1 MRPSYLPME
10 PQYEGPLKYYV
21 TLCKQGLLLPGRKF
35 KRSENPKISVIIPMY
50 NEQKNALTIIRSCQN
65 QTMQDIEIVCV
76 NDNSNDKTL
85 EILESLQKVDPRIVI
100 ITNETN
106 RGVIYNRIF
115 GALHSRGEYVTFI
128 DADDAMCNF
137 DIFQKAYDNATKD
150 YGEKLDI
157 VHYQTCGCKY
167 LDNGEMDK
175 FYLFFTFNLFNFNK
189 VIKQPEIRDNYM
201 QKKKH
206 VTGSGFVFDKIYSRN
221 LIKRIAD
228 YIGPHIWNQNL
239 IFVDDFLLAFAAM
252 RTTDSIVNS
261 GQVGYWHFMDT
272 VTSTTSNVFEIIGDR
287 LKNPDKTN
295 KKLGDYMI
303 ILERMLELTEDD
315 KESLE
320 IREDILSNLVQD
332 QYLPSIARSVH
343 FDKFLSLFEKL
354 YNWKYI
360 TKEAQKRI
368 SEKYQKCAEKNAAHR
383 EEWFAKVAEQK
394 RLKEEQQQNNGS
406 QSDKNKKA
414 DAE

>member
-35 KRSENPKISVIIPMY
+35 KRSEYPKISVIIPMY

-137 DIFQKAYDNATKD
+137 EIFQKAYDNATKD

-272 VTSTTSNVFEIIGDR
+272 VTSTTSNVFEIVGDR

-368 SEKYQKCAEKNAAHR
+368 NKYVEFCLKY
-383 EEWFAKVAEQK
+383 WVDPAKK
-394 RLKEEQQQNNGS
+394 IKYIL
-406 QSDKNKKA
+406 
-414 DAE
+414 DAKDDD

>member
-1 MRPSYLPME
+1 MRPSYLKME

-21 TLCKQGLLLPGRKF
+21 TLCKKDVLLPGRRF
-35 KRSENPKISVIIPMY
+35 IRSEKPKISVIIPMF
-50 NEQKNALTIIRSCQN
+50 NEQKNALTVIRSVQN
-65 QTMQDIEIVCV
+65 QTLQDIEIVCV

-85 EILESLQKVDPRIVI
+85 EILESLQKVDPRITI
-100 ITNETN
+100 ITNPTN

-115 GALHSRGEYVTFI
+115 GALHSKGEYVTFI
-128 DADDAMCNF
+128 DADDAICNF
-137 DIFQKAYDNATKD
+137 EIFQKAYNNATKD
-150 YGEKLDI
+150 YNEKLDI

-167 LDNGEMDK
+167 LDNGEMDD
-175 FYLFFTFNLFNFNK
+175 FYLFFTFNLHNFNQ
-189 VIKQPEIRDNYM
+189 VIRQPEIRDNYM

-206 VTGSGFVFDKIYSRN
+206 VTGSGFVFDKIYSKE
-221 LIKRIAD
+221 LIYRIAD
-228 YIGPHIWNQNL
+228 YLGPHIWNQNL

-252 RTTDSIVNS
+252 RMTNNIVNS

-272 VTSTTSNVFEIIGDR
+272 VTSTTSNVFEIEGYR

-303 ILERMLELTEDD
+303 ILERMLELTDDD
-315 KESLE
+315 KETLE

-354 YNWKYI
+354 YNWKY
-360 TKEAQKRI
+360 TTPECKKRI
-368 SEKYQKCAEKNAAHR
+368 NGYVEFSLKYWVDPEK
-383 EEWFAKVAEQK
+383 KVKYILESK
-394 RLKEEQQQNNGS
+394 DLN
-406 QSDKNKKA
+406 
-414 DAE
+414 

>member
-21 TLCKQGLLLPGRKF
+21 TLCKQGILLPGRKF
-35 KRSENPKISVIIPMY
+35 VRSENPKISVIIPMY
-50 NEQKNALTIIRSCQN
+50 NEEKNALTIIRSVQN
-65 QTMQDIEIVCV
+65 QTLQDLEIVCV

-85 EILESLQKVDPRIVI
+85 EILQSLQKVDPRITI
-100 ITNETN
+100 ITNTTN

-115 GALHSRGEYVTFI
+115 GALHSKGEYVTFI

-137 DIFQKAYDNATKD
+137 EIFQKAYDNATKD

-167 LDNGEMDK
+167 LDNGEMDR

-206 VTGSGFVFDKIYSRN
+206 VTGSGFVFDKIYSRP
-221 LIKRIAD
+221 LMKRIAD

-272 VTSTTSNVFEIIGDR
+272 VTSTTSNVFEIVENR

-343 FDKFLSLFEKL
+343 FEKFLSLFEKL
-354 YNWKYI
+354 YNWKYVTTEVKKKI
-360 TKEAQKRI
+360 NKYVEFCLKYWVDP
-368 SEKYQKCAEKNAAHR
+368 EKKVKYILD
-383 EEWFAKVAEQK
+383 AK
-394 RLKEEQQQNNGS
+394 
-406 QSDKNKKA
+406 D
-414 DAE
+414 D

>member
-1 MRPSYLPME
+1 MRPSYLKMDL
-10 PQYEGPLKYYV
+10 QYETPLKYYV
-21 TLCKQGLLLPGRKF
+21 TLCKKGVLLPGRKF
-35 KRSENPKISVIIPMY
+35 VRSEKPKISVIIPMY
-50 NEQKNALTIIRSCQN
+50 NEEKNALTIIRSVQN
-65 QTMQDIEIVCV
+65 QTLQDIEIVCV

-85 EILESLQKVDPRIVI
+85 EILESLQKVDPRITI
-100 ITNETN
+100 ITNLTN

-115 GALHSRGEYVTFI
+115 GALQSKGEYVTFI

-137 DIFQKAYDNATKD
+137 EIFERAYNNATKD
-150 YGEKLDI
+150 FGEKLDI

-167 LDNGEMDK
+167 LDNGEMDN
-175 FYLFFTFNLFNFNK
+175 FYLFFTFNLHNFNQ

-206 VTGSGFVFDKIYSRN
+206 VTGSGFVFDKIYSKE
-221 LIKRIAD
+221 LIYRIAD
-228 YIGPHIWNQNL
+228 YLGPHIWNQNL

-252 RTTDSIVNS
+252 RTTNSIVNS

-272 VTSTTSNVFEIIGDR
+272 VTSTTSNVFEIEGYR

-303 ILERMLELTEDD
+303 ILERMLELTDDD
-315 KESLE
+315 KETLE

-360 TKEAQKRI
+360 TPDAKKRI
-368 SEKYQKCAEKNAAHR
+368 NKYVEFCLKYWVDPEKKVRYILE
-383 EEWFAKVAEQK
+383 AKY
-394 RLKEEQQQNNGS
+394 
-406 QSDKNKKA
+406 
-414 DAE
+414 

>member
-35 KRSENPKISVIIPMY
+35 KRSENPKISIIIPMY

-368 SEKYQKCAEKNAAHR
+368 NKYVEFCLKY
-383 EEWFAKVAEQK
+383 WVDPAKK
-394 RLKEEQQQNNGS
+394 IKYIL
-406 QSDKNKKA
+406 
-414 DAE
+414 DAKDDD

>member
-21 TLCKQGLLLPGRKF
+21 TLCKQGILLPGRKF
-35 KRSENPKISVIIPMY
+35 VRSENPKISVIIPMY
-50 NEQKNALTIIRSCQN
+50 NEEKNALTIIRSVQN
-65 QTMQDIEIVCV
+65 QTLQDLEIVCV

-85 EILESLQKVDPRIVI
+85 EILQSLQKVDPRITI
-100 ITNETN
+100 ITNTTN

-115 GALHSRGEYVTFI
+115 GALHSKGEYVTFI

-137 DIFQKAYDNATKD
+137 ELFQKAYDNATKD

-167 LDNGEMDK
+167 LDNGEMDR
-175 FYLFFTFNLFNFNK
+175 FYLFFTFNLYNFNK

-206 VTGSGFVFDKIYSRN
+206 VTGSGFVFDKIYSRP
-221 LIKRIAD
+221 LMKRIAD

-272 VTSTTSNVFEIIGDR
+272 VTSTTSNVFEIVENR

-303 ILERMLELTEDD
+303 ILERMLELTENEPQMGEFRESIIKEMTD
-315 KESLE
+315 K
-320 IREDILSNLVQD
+320 
-332 QYLPSIARSVH
+332 QYMPTIARSVH
-343 FDKFLSLFEKL
+343 YDKFLSLFEKF

-360 TKEAQKRI
+360 DKEVKNRI
-368 SEKYQKCAEKNAAHR
+368 RGYIETILSYRVDSERKYSHLFNI
-383 EEWFAKVAEQK
+383 
-394 RLKEEQQQNNGS
+394 
-406 QSDKNKKA
+406 
-414 DAE
+414 

>member
-21 TLCKQGLLLPGRKF
+21 TLCKQGILLPGRKF
-35 KRSENPKISVIIPMY
+35 VRSENPKISVIIPMY
-50 NEQKNALTIIRSCQN
+50 NEEKNALTIIRSVQN
-65 QTMQDIEIVCV
+65 QTLQDLEIVCV

-85 EILESLQKVDPRIVI
+85 EILQSLQKVDPRITI
-100 ITNETN
+100 ITNTTN

-115 GALHSRGEYVTFI
+115 GALHSKGEYVTFI

-137 DIFQKAYDNATKD
+137 EIFQKAYDNATKD

-167 LDNGEMDK
+167 LDNGEMDR
-175 FYLFFTFNLFNFNK
+175 FYLFFTFNLYNFNK

-206 VTGSGFVFDKIYSRN
+206 VTGSGFVFDKIYSRP
-221 LIKRIAD
+221 LMKRIAD

-272 VTSTTSNVFEIIGDR
+272 VTSTTSNVFEIVENR

-343 FDKFLSLFEKL
+343 FEKFLSLFEKL

-360 TKEAQKRI
+360 APDAKKRI
-368 SEKYQKCAEKNAAHR
+368 NKYVEFCLKYWVDPEKKVKYILD
-383 EEWFAKVAEQK
+383 AKE
-394 RLKEEQQQNNGS
+394 
-406 QSDKNKKA
+406 D
-414 DAE
+414 

>member
-50 NEQKNALTIIRSCQN
+50 NEQKNDLTIIRSCQN

-137 DIFQKAYDNATKD
+137 EIFQKAYDNATKD

-206 VTGSGFVFDKIYSRN
+206 VTGSGFVFDKIYSRP
-221 LIKRIAD
+221 LMKRIAD

-272 VTSTTSNVFEIIGDR
+272 VTSTTSNVFEIVENR

-343 FDKFLSLFEKL
+343 FEKFLSLFEKL
-354 YNWKYI
+354 YNWKYV
-360 TKEAQKRI
+360 TTEVKKRI
-368 SEKYQKCAEKNAAHR
+368 NKYVEFCLKYWVDPEKKVKYILD
-383 EEWFAKVAEQK
+383 AK
-394 RLKEEQQQNNGS
+394 
-406 QSDKNKKA
+406 D
-414 DAE
+414 D

>member
-1 MRPSYLPME
+1 MRPTYVKME

-21 TLCKQGLLLPGRKF
+21 TLCKKGMLLPGRKF
-35 KRSENPKISVIIPMY
+35 EVCPHPKISVVIPMY
-50 NEQKNALTIIRSCQN
+50 NEEKNALSIIRSVQN
-65 QTMQDIEIVCV
+65 QTLQDIEIVCV

-85 EILESLQKVDPRIVI
+85 EILESLQKIDPRITI
-100 ITNETN
+100 ITNKTN
-106 RGVIYNRIF
+106 RGVIFNRIF
-115 GALHSRGEYVTFI
+115 GALHSKGEYVTFI
-128 DADDAMCNF
+128 DADDAICNF
-137 DIFQKAYDNATKD
+137 EIFQKAYNNATKD

-167 LDNGEMDK
+167 LENGEMDN

-206 VTGSGFVFDKIYSRN
+206 VTGSGFVFDKIYSRE
-221 LIKRIAD
+221 LMKRIAD

-239 IFVDDFLLAFAAM
+239 VFVDDFLLAFAAM
-252 RTTDSIVNS
+252 RVTNSIVNS

-272 VTSTTSNVFEIIGDR
+272 ETSTTSNVFEIEGYK
-287 LKNPDKTN
+287 LKHPDKTN

-303 ILERMLELTEDD
+303 ILERILEFTDED

-343 FDKFLSLFEKL
+343 FDKFLSLFQKL
-354 YNWKYI
+354 YHWKYV
-360 TKEAQKRI
+360 TPECQKRI
-368 SEKYQKCAEKNAAHR
+368 KGYVQFCMKYYIDPEKKISYILEEKI
-383 EEWFAKVAEQK
+383 
-394 RLKEEQQQNNGS
+394 
-406 QSDKNKKA
+406 
-414 DAE
+414 

>member
-1 MRPSYLPME
+1 MRPSYLKMDL
-10 PQYEGPLKYYV
+10 QYETPLKYYV
-21 TLCKQGLLLPGRKF
+21 TLCKKGVLLPGRKF
-35 KRSENPKISVIIPMY
+35 VRSEKPKISVIIPMY
-50 NEQKNALTIIRSCQN
+50 NEEKNALTIIRSVQN
-65 QTMQDIEIVCV
+65 QTLQDIEIVCV
-76 NDNSNDKTL
+76 NDNYNDKTL
-85 EILESLQKVDPRIVI
+85 EILESLQKVDPRITI
-100 ITNETN
+100 ITNLTN

-115 GALHSRGEYVTFI
+115 GALQSKGEYVTFI

-137 DIFQKAYDNATKD
+137 EIFERAYNNATKD
-150 YGEKLDI
+150 FGEKLDI

-167 LDNGEMDK
+167 LDNGEMDN
-175 FYLFFTFNLFNFNK
+175 FYLFFTFNLHNFNQ

-206 VTGSGFVFDKIYSRN
+206 VTGSGFVFDKIYSKE
-221 LIKRIAD
+221 LIYRIAD
-228 YIGPHIWNQNL
+228 YLGPHIWNQNL

-252 RTTDSIVNS
+252 RTTNSIVNS

-272 VTSTTSNVFEIIGDR
+272 VTSTTSNVFEIEGYR

-303 ILERMLELTEDD
+303 ILERMLELTDDD
-315 KESLE
+315 KETLE

-360 TKEAQKRI
+360 TPDAKKRI
-368 SEKYQKCAEKNAAHR
+368 NKYVEFCLKYWVDPEKKVRYILE
-383 EEWFAKVAEQK
+383 AK
-394 RLKEEQQQNNGS
+394 
-406 QSDKNKKA
+406 D
-414 DAE
+414 

>member
-21 TLCKQGLLLPGRKF
+21 TLCKQGILLPGRKF
-35 KRSENPKISVIIPMY
+35 VRSENPKISVIIPMY
-50 NEQKNALTIIRSCQN
+50 NEEKNASTIILSVQN
-65 QTMQDIEIVCV
+65 QTLQDIEIVCV

-85 EILESLQKVDPRIVI
+85 EILESLQKVDPRITI
-100 ITNETN
+100 ITNTTN

-128 DADDAMCNF
+128 DADDAICNF
-137 DIFQKAYDNATKD
+137 EIFQRAYDNATKD

-167 LDNGEMDK
+167 LDNGEMDR

-206 VTGSGFVFDKIYSRN
+206 VTGSGFVFDKIYSRP
-221 LIKRIAD
+221 LMKRIAD

-272 VTSTTSNVFEIIGDR
+272 VTSTTSNVFEIVENR

-343 FDKFLSLFEKL
+343 FEKFLSLFEKL
-354 YNWKYI
+354 YNWKYV
-360 TKEAQKRI
+360 TTEVKKRI
-368 SEKYQKCAEKNAAHR
+368 NKYVEFCLKYWVDPEKKVKYILD
-383 EEWFAKVAEQK
+383 AK
-394 RLKEEQQQNNGS
+394 
-406 QSDKNKKA
+406 D
-414 DAE
+414 D

>member
-35 KRSENPKISVIIPMY
+35 VRSENPKISVIIPMY
-50 NEQKNALTIIRSCQN
+50 NEEKNALTIIRSVQN
-65 QTMQDIEIVCV
+65 QTLQDLEIVCV

-85 EILESLQKVDPRIVI
+85 EILQSLQKVDPRITI
-100 ITNETN
+100 ITNTTN

-115 GALHSRGEYVTFI
+115 GALHSKGEYVTFI

-137 DIFQKAYDNATKD
+137 EIFQKAYDNATKD

-167 LDNGEMDK
+167 LDNGEMDR
-175 FYLFFTFNLFNFNK
+175 FYLFFTFNLYNFNK

-206 VTGSGFVFDKIYSRN
+206 VTGSGFVFDKIYSRP
-221 LIKRIAD
+221 LMKRIAD

-272 VTSTTSNVFEIIGDR
+272 VTSTTSNVFEIVENR

-343 FDKFLSLFEKL
+343 FEKFLSLFEKL
-354 YNWKYI
+354 YNWKYV
-360 TKEAQKRI
+360 TTEVKKRI
-368 SEKYQKCAEKNAAHR
+368 NKYVEFCLKYWVDPEKKVKYILD
-383 EEWFAKVAEQK
+383 AK
-394 RLKEEQQQNNGS
+394 
-406 QSDKNKKA
+406 D
-414 DAE
+414 D

>member
-21 TLCKQGLLLPGRKF
+21 TLCKQGILLPGRKF
-35 KRSENPKISVIIPMY
+35 VRSENPKISVIIPMY
-50 NEQKNALTIIRSCQN
+50 NEEKNALTIIRSVQN
-65 QTMQDIEIVCV
+65 QTLQDLEIVCV

-85 EILESLQKVDPRIVI
+85 KILQSLQKVDPRITI
-100 ITNETN
+100 ITNTTN

-115 GALHSRGEYVTFI
+115 GALHSKGEYVTFI

-137 DIFQKAYDNATKD
+137 EIFQKAYDNATKD

-167 LDNGEMDK
+167 LDNGEMDR
-175 FYLFFTFNLFNFNK
+175 FYLFFTFNLYNFNK

-206 VTGSGFVFDKIYSRN
+206 VTGSGFVFDKIYSRP
-221 LIKRIAD
+221 LMKRIAD

-272 VTSTTSNVFEIIGDR
+272 VTSTTSNVFEIVENR

-343 FDKFLSLFEKL
+343 FEKFLSLFEKL
-354 YNWKYI
+354 YNWKYV
-360 TKEAQKRI
+360 TTEVKKRI
-368 SEKYQKCAEKNAAHR
+368 NKYVEFCLKYWVDPEKKVKYILD
-383 EEWFAKVAEQK
+383 AK
-394 RLKEEQQQNNGS
+394 
-406 QSDKNKKA
+406 D
-414 DAE
+414 D

>member
-21 TLCKQGLLLPGRKF
+21 TLCKQGILLPGRKF
-35 KRSENPKISVIIPMY
+35 VRSENPKISVIIPMY
-50 NEQKNALTIIRSCQN
+50 NEEKNALTIIRSVQN
-65 QTMQDIEIVCV
+65 QTLQDLEIVCV

-85 EILESLQKVDPRIVI
+85 EILQSLQKVDPRITI
-100 ITNETN
+100 ITNTTN

-115 GALHSRGEYVTFI
+115 GALHSKGEYVTFI

-137 DIFQKAYDNATKD
+137 EIFQKAYDNATKD

-167 LDNGEMDK
+167 LDNGEMDR

-206 VTGSGFVFDKIYSRN
+206 VTGSGFVFDKIYSRP
-221 LIKRIAD
+221 LMKRIAD

-272 VTSTTSNVFEIIGDR
+272 VTSTTSNVFEIVENR

-343 FDKFLSLFEKL
+343 FEKFLSLFEKL
-354 YNWKYI
+354 YNWKYV
-360 TKEAQKRI
+360 TTEVKKRI
-368 SEKYQKCAEKNAAHR
+368 NKYVEFCLKYWVDPEK
-383 EEWFAKVAEQK
+383 KVK
-394 RLKEEQQQNNGS
+394 YILDTK
-406 QSDKNKKA
+406 D
-414 DAE
+414 D

>member
-21 TLCKQGLLLPGRKF
+21 TLCKQGILLPGRKF
-35 KRSENPKISVIIPMY
+35 VRSENPKISVIIPMY
-50 NEQKNALTIIRSCQN
+50 NEEKNALTIIRSVQN
-65 QTMQDIEIVCV
+65 QTLQDLEIVCV

-85 EILESLQKVDPRIVI
+85 EILQSLQKVDPRITI
-100 ITNETN
+100 ITNTTN

-115 GALHSRGEYVTFI
+115 GALHSKGEYVTFI

-137 DIFQKAYDNATKD
+137 EIFQKAYDNATKD

-167 LDNGEMDK
+167 LDNGEMDR
-175 FYLFFTFNLFNFNK
+175 FYLFFTFNLYNFNK

-206 VTGSGFVFDKIYSRN
+206 VTGSGFVFDKIYSRP
-221 LIKRIAD
+221 LMKRIAD

-272 VTSTTSNVFEIIGDR
+272 VTSTTSNVFEIVENR

-343 FDKFLSLFEKL
+343 FEKFLSLFEKL
-354 YNWKYI
+354 YNWKYV
-360 TKEAQKRI
+360 TTEVKKRI
-368 SEKYQKCAEKNAAHR
+368 NKYVEFCLKYWVDPEKKVKYILD
-383 EEWFAKVAEQK
+383 AKE
-394 RLKEEQQQNNGS
+394 
-406 QSDKNKKA
+406 D
-414 DAE
+414 

>member
-1 MRPSYLPME
+1 MRPSYLKMDL
-10 PQYEGPLKYYV
+10 QYETPLKYYV
-21 TLCKQGLLLPGRKF
+21 TLCKKGVLLPGRKF
-35 KRSENPKISVIIPMY
+35 IRSEKPKISVIIPMY
-50 NEQKNALTIIRSCQN
+50 NEEKNALTIIRSVQN
-65 QTMQDIEIVCV
+65 QTLQDIEIVCV

-85 EILESLQKVDPRIVI
+85 EILESLQKVDPRITI
-100 ITNETN
+100 ITNLTN

-115 GALHSRGEYVTFI
+115 GALQSKGEYVTFI

-137 DIFQKAYDNATKD
+137 EIFERAYNNATKD
-150 YGEKLDI
+150 FGEKLDI

-167 LDNGEMDK
+167 LDNGEMDN
-175 FYLFFTFNLFNFNK
+175 FYLFFTFNLHNFNQ

-206 VTGSGFVFDKIYSRN
+206 VTGSGFVFDKIYSKE
-221 LIKRIAD
+221 LIYRIAD
-228 YIGPHIWNQNL
+228 YLGPHIWNQNL

-252 RTTDSIVNS
+252 RTTNSIVNS

-272 VTSTTSNVFEIIGDR
+272 VTSTTSNVFEIEGYR

-303 ILERMLELTEDD
+303 ILERMLELTDDD
-315 KESLE
+315 KETLE

-354 YNWKYI
+354 NNWKYI
-360 TKEAQKRI
+360 TPDAKKRI
-368 SEKYQKCAEKNAAHR
+368 NKYVEFCLKYWVDPEKKVRYILE
-383 EEWFAKVAEQK
+383 AK
-394 RLKEEQQQNNGS
+394 
-406 QSDKNKKA
+406 D
-414 DAE
+414 

>member
-1 MRPSYLPME
+1 MRPSYLKMDL
-10 PQYEGPLKYYV
+10 QYETPLKYYV
-21 TLCKQGLLLPGRKF
+21 TLCKKGVLLPGRKF
-35 KRSENPKISVIIPMY
+35 VRSEKPKISVIIPMY
-50 NEQKNALTIIRSCQN
+50 NEEKNALTIIRSVQN
-65 QTMQDIEIVCV
+65 QTLQDIEIVCV

-85 EILESLQKVDPRIVI
+85 EILESLQKVDPRITI
-100 ITNETN
+100 ITNLTN

-115 GALHSRGEYVTFI
+115 GALQSKGEYVTFI

-137 DIFQKAYDNATKD
+137 EIFERAYNNATKD

-167 LDNGEMDK
+167 LDNGEMDN
-175 FYLFFTFNLFNFNK
+175 FYLFFTFNLHNFNQ

-206 VTGSGFVFDKIYSRN
+206 VTGSGFVFDKIYSKE
-221 LIKRIAD
+221 LIYRIAD
-228 YIGPHIWNQNL
+228 YLGPHIWNQNL

-252 RTTDSIVNS
+252 RTTNSIVNS

-272 VTSTTSNVFEIIGDR
+272 VTSTTSNVFEIEGYR

-303 ILERMLELTEDD
+303 ILERMLELTDDD
-315 KESLE
+315 KETLE

-360 TKEAQKRI
+360 TPDAKKRI
-368 SEKYQKCAEKNAAHR
+368 NKYVEFCLKYWVDPEKKVRYILE
-383 EEWFAKVAEQK
+383 AK
-394 RLKEEQQQNNGS
+394 
-406 QSDKNKKA
+406 D
-414 DAE
+414 

>member
-65 QTMQDIEIVCV
+65 QTLQDIEIVCV

-272 VTSTTSNVFEIIGDR
+272 VTSTTSNVFEIVGDR

-368 SEKYQKCAEKNAAHR
+368 NKYVEFCLKY
-383 EEWFAKVAEQK
+383 WVDPAKK
-394 RLKEEQQQNNGS
+394 IKYIL
-406 QSDKNKKA
+406 
-414 DAE
+414 DAKDDD

>member
-21 TLCKQGLLLPGRKF
+21 TLCKQGILLPGRKF
-35 KRSENPKISVIIPMY
+35 VRSENPKISVIIPMY
-50 NEQKNALTIIRSCQN
+50 NEEKNALTIIRSVQN
-65 QTMQDIEIVCV
+65 QTLQDLEIVCV

-85 EILESLQKVDPRIVI
+85 EILQSLQKVDPRITI
-100 ITNETN
+100 ITNTTN

-115 GALHSRGEYVTFI
+115 GALHSKGEYVTFI

-137 DIFQKAYDNATKD
+137 EIFQKAYDNATKD

-167 LDNGEMDK
+167 LDNGEMDR
-175 FYLFFTFNLFNFNK
+175 FYLFFTFNLYNFNK

-206 VTGSGFVFDKIYSRN
+206 VTGSGFVFDKIYSRP
-221 LIKRIAD
+221 LMKRIAD

-272 VTSTTSNVFEIIGDR
+272 VTSTTSNVFEIVENR

-368 SEKYQKCAEKNAAHR
+368 NKYVEFCLKY
-383 EEWFAKVAEQK
+383 WVDPAKK
-394 RLKEEQQQNNGS
+394 IKYIL
-406 QSDKNKKA
+406 
-414 DAE
+414 DAKDDD

>member
-1 MRPSYLPME
+1 MRPSYLKMDL
-10 PQYEGPLKYYV
+10 QYETPLKYYV
-21 TLCKQGLLLPGRKF
+21 TLCKKGVLLPGRKF
-35 KRSENPKISVIIPMY
+35 VRSEKPKISVIIPMY
-50 NEQKNALTIIRSCQN
+50 NEEKNALTLIRSVHN
-65 QTMQDIEIVCV
+65 QTLQDIEIVCV

-85 EILESLQKVDPRIVI
+85 EILESLQKVDPRITI
-100 ITNETN
+100 ITNLTN

-115 GALHSRGEYVTFI
+115 GALQSKGEYVTFI

-137 DIFQKAYDNATKD
+137 EIFERAYNNATKD
-150 YGEKLDI
+150 FGEKLDI

-167 LDNGEMDK
+167 LDNGEMDN
-175 FYLFFTFNLFNFNK
+175 FYLFFTFNLHNFNQ

-206 VTGSGFVFDKIYSRN
+206 VTGSGFVFDKIYSKE
-221 LIKRIAD
+221 LIYRIAD
-228 YIGPHIWNQNL
+228 YLGPHIWNQNL

-252 RTTDSIVNS
+252 RTTNSIVNS

-272 VTSTTSNVFEIIGDR
+272 VTSTTSNVFEIEGYR

-303 ILERMLELTEDD
+303 ILERMLELTDDD
-315 KESLE
+315 KETLE

-360 TKEAQKRI
+360 TPDAKKRI
-368 SEKYQKCAEKNAAHR
+368 NKYVEFCLKYWVDPEKKVRYILE
-383 EEWFAKVAEQK
+383 AK
-394 RLKEEQQQNNGS
+394 
-406 QSDKNKKA
+406 D
-414 DAE
+414 

>member
-21 TLCKQGLLLPGRKF
+21 TLCKQGILLPGRKF
-35 KRSENPKISVIIPMY
+35 VRSENPKISVIIPMY
-50 NEQKNALTIIRSCQN
+50 NEEKNALTIIRSVQN
-65 QTMQDIEIVCV
+65 QTLQDLEIVCV

-85 EILESLQKVDPRIVI
+85 EILQSLQKVDPRITI
-100 ITNETN
+100 ITNTTN

-115 GALHSRGEYVTFI
+115 GALHSKGEYVTFI

-137 DIFQKAYDNATKD
+137 EIFQKAYDNATKD

-167 LDNGEMDK
+167 LDNGEMDR

-206 VTGSGFVFDKIYSRN
+206 VTGSGFVFDKIYSRP
-221 LIKRIAD
+221 LMKRIAD

-272 VTSTTSNVFEIIGDR
+272 VTSTTSNVFEIVENR

-343 FDKFLSLFEKL
+343 FEKFLSLFEKL
-354 YNWKYI
+354 YNWKYV
-360 TKEAQKRI
+360 TTEVKKRI
-368 SEKYQKCAEKNAAHR
+368 NKYVEFCLKYWVDPEKKVKYILD
-383 EEWFAKVAEQK
+383 AK
-394 RLKEEQQQNNGS
+394 
-406 QSDKNKKA
+406 D
-414 DAE
+414 D